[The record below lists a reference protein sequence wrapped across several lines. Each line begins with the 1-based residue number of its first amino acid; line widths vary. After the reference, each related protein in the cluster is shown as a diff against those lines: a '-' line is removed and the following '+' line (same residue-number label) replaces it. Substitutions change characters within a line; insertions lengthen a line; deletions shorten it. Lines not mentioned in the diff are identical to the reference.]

1 VEERPCDPVAGI
13 VHEYQVAGMTASALP
28 ARFTQRRR
36 SVMLKM
42 SILIGTPSA
51 ITYLASTSSQHMDS
65 ILYIFVLS
73 IASLLVAI
81 LSHINEK
88 SRP

>member
-1 VEERPCDPVAGI
+1 
-13 VHEYQVAGMTASALP
+13 
-28 ARFTQRRR
+28 
-36 SVMLKM
+36 MLKM
-42 SILIGTPSA
+42 GILIGTPSA
-51 ITYLASTSSQHMDS
+51 ITYLASTSSQHLDN

-73 IASLLVAI
+73 IAALLVAI

>member
-1 VEERPCDPVAGI
+1 
-13 VHEYQVAGMTASALP
+13 
-28 ARFTQRRR
+28 
-36 SVMLKM
+36 MLKL

-51 ITYLASTSSQHMDS
+51 ITYLASTSSQHMES

-73 IASLLVAI
+73 VAALSVAI
-81 LSHINEK
+81 LSQINEK

>member
-1 VEERPCDPVAGI
+1 
-13 VHEYQVAGMTASALP
+13 
-28 ARFTQRRR
+28 
-36 SVMLKM
+36 MLKM

>member
-1 VEERPCDPVAGI
+1 
-13 VHEYQVAGMTASALP
+13 
-28 ARFTQRRR
+28 
-36 SVMLKM
+36 MLKM

-51 ITYLASTSSQHMDS
+51 ITYLASTSSQNLDS